1 MKTGALR
8 LTLPDLSKYLSS
20 FRTPKQRIKDKIMA
34 DALLDNRWG
43 SDDAGF
49 SNAIGSGLDIDGVQ
63 VGNNRSSQNPVL
75 AAKTRTDPQVI
86 GKKSKVGKTGK
97 TVQPNLFYN
106 QSVDLVRE
114 F

>member
-1 MKTGALR
+1 
-8 LTLPDLSKYLSS
+8 
-20 FRTPKQRIKDKIMA
+20 MA